1 MVKTTAT
8 SNHYQTLEVSP
19 RATQRQIKQAY
30 RRLAKIFH
38 PDSNSGCSTSN
49 EEEIVRINAA
59 YEILGDPQKRKTYD
73 RQISPP
79 PQQQKRDAYDRHYK
93 TGKYRGNAGD
103 TEVEKWLNLV
113 YKPIDRKLKNIIY
126 ALEKEI
132 DELSADP
139 FDDSLLEAFQSYL
152 EKSGESLQKAQNLFR
167 SQANPSNVA
176 GVAANLYYCLDRV
189 GDGIEQLE
197 LFTYNYDDYY
207 LHTGQELFRIA
218 EGLRR
223 EAGEKLTIN

>member
-1 MVKTTAT
+1 MVTTKAT

-19 RATQRQIKQAY
+19 KATQDQIKKAY

-38 PDSNSGCSTSN
+38 PDSNQTTSN

-79 PQQQKRDAYDRHYK
+79 AKQQKTTTYKHHYK
-93 TGKYRGNAGD
+93 TRKNRGSSAD
-103 TEVEKWLNLV
+103 AELEKWLNLV
-113 YKPIDRKLKNIIY
+113 YQPIDKNLKKIIY
-126 ALEKEI
+126 SLEREI

-139 FDDSLLEAFQSYL
+139 FDDELLEAFQNYL
-152 EKSGESLQKAQNLFR
+152 EKSRDSLKEAQNLFR
-167 SQANPSNVA
+167 SQPNPSNFA
-176 GVAANLYYCLDRV
+176 GVAAHLYYCLDRV
-189 GDGIEQLE
+189 GDGIEELE
-197 LFTYNYDDYY
+197 FFTYNYDDRY

-218 EGLRR
+218 EGLRL
-223 EAGEKLTIN
+223 EAWGAIKGAF

>member
-1 MVKTTAT
+1 MVTTKAS

-19 RATQRQIKQAY
+19 KATQDQIKKAY

-38 PDSNSGCSTSN
+38 PDSNQATSN

-79 PQQQKRDAYDRHYK
+79 VKQQKTTTYKHRYK
-93 TGKYRGNAGD
+93 TGKNRGSSAD
-103 TEVEKWLNLV
+103 AELEKWLSLV
-113 YKPIDRKLKNIIY
+113 YQPIDKKLKKILY
-126 ALEKEI
+126 SLKGEI

-139 FDDSLLEAFQSYL
+139 FDDELLEAFQNYL
-152 EKSGESLQKAQNLFR
+152 EKSRDSLKEAQNLFR
-167 SQANPSNVA
+167 SQPNPSNFA
-176 GVAANLYYCLDRV
+176 GVAAHLYYCLERV
-189 GDGIEQLE
+189 GDGIEELE
-197 LFTYNYDDYY
+197 FFTYNYDDYY

-218 EGLRR
+218 EGLRL
-223 EAGEKLTIN
+223 EAWGAIKHIL